1 MSISEEKIFFMLEKK
16 KFHPYPTPFLIQ
28 KTHIIAVFALRMII
42 ANTVIR
48 FATYF
53 NLIPDINLGSS
64 KNILDIWEYV
74 TGKE

>member
-1 MSISEEKIFFMLEKK
+1 
-16 KFHPYPTPFLIQ
+16 
-28 KTHIIAVFALRMII
+28 MII

-48 FATYF
+48 FAIYF
-53 NLIPDINLGSS
+53 NLIPDINIGSF